1 MITVNTRFIRILACV
16 LLVSVAL
23 FAFASCEESAED
35 TTSTT
40 SAVQSEESNPFGDSF
55 SPTNPGDTSLGNA
68 ASGLQEPPKYDPTV
82 TC

>member
-1 MITVNTRFIRILACV
+1 MITVNTKFIRILACA

-40 SAVQSEESNPFGDSF
+40 STTQSETSNPFGDSF
-55 SPTNPGDTSLGNA
+55 SPTNPDDASIGNA
-68 ASGLQEPPKYDPTV
+68 ASGLQEPPKYKDTE